1 MKYAMLFFAINSQ
14 RDGLCEE
21 KGCLYHTTLKY
32 DNKEHKI
39 LLTIMNIQCCEKI
52 FAHS

>member
-14 RDGLCEE
+14 RDGLCE

-39 LLTIMNIQCCEKI
+39 L
-52 FAHS
+52 